1 MVLFIIRK
9 LNLPNNLFYQI
20 YQITMKLNKIEIL
33 RKAEKVRELSVSA
46 NCHEEH
52 CFYIPSLYNE
62 H

>member
-1 MVLFIIRK
+1 
-9 LNLPNNLFYQI
+9 
-20 YQITMKLNKIEIL
+20 MKLNKIEIL

-52 CFYIPSLYNE
+52 CFYIPFLYNE